1 MASFTR
7 QFWRA
12 SCVVLLGC
20 LSPAAALA
28 ANWIHWRGPLQ
39 TGESKDTGL
48 PDWFD
53 DKEGGENLIWKQPF
67 GGRSA
72 PLILNGRLY
81 TISGYDMSLP
91 TEGERIM
98 CFDANTGKV
107 LWEKRFNVFH
117 TDIVSS
123 RLGWTTLTAD
133 PDTERIYAHTTAGF
147 LYCLDRDGKELW
159 SRQLTEEFGRITG
172 YGGRNVSPIFD
183 SGLVIVGM
191 LNSSWGDH
199 ARGANRF
206 VAFDGTTGEV
216 VWWYDTGNPIKGTYY
231 SNPIVMV
238 VNGVRIMVAGGGD
251 GYAHGFNVRTGE
263 RVFQYQFSAGAVN
276 PSPVADGNL
285 VYFCHGEENPEGG
298 PIGRIICVDVSQIDP
313 KTKQPKLVWEYRRAN
328 RFGLASPALANG
340 LLYVPDDSSEL
351 FCLDA
356 KNGNLLWRKKYGTVS
371 RGAPLIADNKLYIFD
386 VNAMLVIWEL
396 KGKKPPEELDPIM
409 FRRTMGPGFV
419 ETHGTPIAVNGK
431 IYFMTLEYLY
441 CIGTPEGR
449 PAPEGAYPPLPPETP
464 FNPEASPTAVRIYPA
479 EVTMHPDVQAK
490 FELKYLDANGRV
502 VKAPA
507 NASVEW
513 SLPLPPK
520 TPTGAQPPALN
531 ATVKAMGATAEVTLG
546 KLPRQQGYLEAQTLG
561 LKARARIRVAPKI
574 PYVEDFEKIPAGAA
588 PTGWVNAT
596 GKFTV
601 MEKDGNKVLMK
612 VNNDARPPFARANA
626 YITLPN
632 ASAYTIQ
639 ADLMSTEVRE
649 KVGDMGIVNSRYT
662 LLLDGKV
669 HSDGKRRVRL
679 VSWEARL
686 RVNQEAVFDWNPNV
700 WYTAK
705 LEVIPKDKTALVR
718 GKVWPKGEAEPAA
731 WTVEYEDPS
740 PNREGAAAIYGY
752 VSNIADDLPGSEM
765 FYDNIRIAPLPQQ

>member
-507 NASVEW
+507 NASVKW